1 MINPYKFPVKIDR
14 KYKKADNP
22 PILKPFS
29 DGICSNAV

>member
-1 MINPYKFPVKIDR
+1 MRNKIDR